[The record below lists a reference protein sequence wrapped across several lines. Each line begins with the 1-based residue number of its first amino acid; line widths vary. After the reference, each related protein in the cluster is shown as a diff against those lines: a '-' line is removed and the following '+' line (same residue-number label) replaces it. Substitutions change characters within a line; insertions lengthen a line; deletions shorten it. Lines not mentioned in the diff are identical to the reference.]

1 MLQIRTGEFID
12 YIFFNFASSAQGN
25 LAARRYK
32 PDAWVHRMNLRAQ
45 LQTCDLFLALDNAA
59 LAALEAEVRIVTVQ
73 GQTTLFEQDDRAD
86 GMYIVL
92 HGRLRVV
99 HRHADGS
106 ESVWGE
112 VGRGGYLGETAL
124 LLESPRSASARVVR
138 DGTLLHLSDA
148 GFRALVNRHPS
159 AAMEVARTLA
169 QRAKDAQRQVA
180 MDAFRTVAIV
190 FANGVE
196 QAHAITDT
204 FIAALS
210 AFGTVAVVRKQGR
223 EPTPTAEYLTRIEQ
237 ANERVVYVAGPEGGD
252 LDQALWTRQCLRQA
266 DMVLVLASADEPAC
280 APPAELHG
288 SSVPVHLA
296 LHHRDGTLPSGTAAW
311 LAPGAYRGHYHLRR
325 GQSADV
331 ARMVRI
337 LCGRATGLAL
347 SGGGSRTTAYIGVFK
362 ALQEHGVQPDIVAGT
377 SGGAMLG
384 AMLALQM
391 DPQTMLDHIRRLSRA
406 PFYLDL
412 GPPIVSMLGGG
423 VMNRLLRSFYGDYG
437 VEDTPVPLMPV
448 CASLCNSRAFVPTQG
463 ALWRAVQASSAV
475 PGVLPP
481 VAWDGDLLVD
491 GGIVDN
497 LPVGM
502 LVPACSRGLIIAA
515 DVSAAPQFPPSPND
529 LHATGGWT
537 ALWRRWRGGPRPPS
551 LMDILQTSAC
561 IASNALVARALHKVD
576 LHILP
581 LAGGVSAGGD
591 ALDAM
596 VEAGY
601 RATVAALER
610 SALTKT

>member
-1 MLQIRTGEFID
+1 M
-12 YIFFNFASSAQGN
+12 S
-25 LAARRYK
+25 
-32 PDAWVHRMNLRAQ
+32 LRAQ
-45 LQTCDLFLALDNAA
+45 LRSCDLFSGLDEAA
-59 LAALEAEVRIVTVQ
+59 LSALEAEVRVIAVE
-73 GQTTLFEQDDRAD
+73 GQSILFEQGDRAD

-99 HRHADGS
+99 HRHANGV

-124 LLESPRSASARVVR
+124 LLGAARSASARVVR
-138 DGTLLHLSDA
+138 DGTLLHLSDS
-148 GFRALVNRHPS
+148 GFRALVERHPS
-159 AAMEVARTLA
+159 AAMDVARTLA

-180 MDAFRTVAIV
+180 MDAFRTITIVPAQGGDPTEVATNA
-190 FANGVE
+190 F
-196 QAHAITDT
+196 IT
-204 FIAALS
+204 ALS
-210 AFGTVAVVRKQGR
+210 AFGSTAVVRKLPS
-223 EPTPTAEYLTRIEQ
+223 EPAPTADYLARVEQ
-237 ANERVVYVAGPEGGD
+237 ENERVVYVAGHHDPS
-252 LDQALWTRQCLRQA
+252 LDQAAWTRQCLRQA
-266 DMVLVLASADEPAC
+266 DMVLVLASAEQPPR
-280 APPAELHG
+280 APPAALGGSAAPVYLGLLH
-288 SSVPVHLA
+288 PE
-296 LHHRDGTLPSGTAAW
+296 GTQPRGTAAW
-311 LAPGAYRGHYHLRR
+311 LALGAYRGHHHLRL
-325 GQSADV
+325 GQTKDLERM
-331 ARMVRI
+331 ARV

-362 ALQEHGVQPDIVAGT
+362 ALHEYGVQPDIVAGT

-391 DPQTMLDHIRRLSRA
+391 DPQTMLGHIRRLSRA
-406 PFYLDL
+406 PFYRDL

-423 VMNRLLRSFYGDYG
+423 VMNRLLRSFYADFG
-437 VEDTPVPLMPV
+437 VEDTPITMMPV
-448 CASLCNSRAFVPTQG
+448 CASLQRSGAYVPAQG

-481 VAWDGDLLVD
+481 VTWDGDLLVD

-497 LPVGM
+497 LPVAM
-502 LVPACSRGLIIAA
+502 LVPTCSQGFIIAA
-515 DVSAAPQFPPSPND
+515 DVSAAPQFPPCPDD

-537 ALWRRWRGGPRPPS
+537 ALWRRWRGAPRPPG

-561 IASNALVARALHKVD
+561 IASNALLPHAVQRAD

-581 LAGGVSAGGD
+581 LAAGVSNGGD

-596 VEAGY
+596 VDAGY

-610 SALTKT
+610 SALIKT

>member
-1 MLQIRTGEFID
+1 
-12 YIFFNFASSAQGN
+12 
-25 LAARRYK
+25 
-32 PDAWVHRMNLRAQ
+32 MNLRTQ
-45 LQTCDLFLALDNAA
+45 LQSCDLFSGLDDAA
-59 LAALEAEVRIVTVQ
+59 LAALEAEVRVVTVQ
-73 GQTTLFEQDDRAD
+73 GQSTLFEQGDRAD

-99 HRHADGS
+99 HRHADGR

-124 LLESPRSASARVVR
+124 LLGASRSASARVVR

-148 GFRALVNRHPS
+148 GFRALVNRHPT
-159 AAMEVARTLA
+159 AAMDVARTLA
-169 QRAKDAQRQVA
+169 QRAKDAQRLQAV
-180 MDAFRTVAIV
+180 DAFRTIAIV
-190 FANGVE
+190 SVHGGARVD
-196 QAHAITDT
+196 AITDA
-204 FIAALS
+204 FVAALR
-210 AFGTVAVVRKQGR
+210 AFGTTAVVRQPGS
-223 EPTPTAEYLTRIEQ
+223 EAVPTAEYLTRIEQ
-237 ANERVVYVAGPEGGD
+237 ENERVVYVADHGGQ
-252 LDQALWTRQCLRQA
+252 DQGQLLWARQCLRQA
-266 DMVLVLASADEPAC
+266 DIVLVLASADQPPC
-280 APPAELHG
+280 APPEVLLG
-288 SSVPVHLA
+288 TSVPVHLA
-296 LHHRDGTLPSGTAAW
+296 LHHPGGTPPQGTAAW
-311 LAPGAYRGHYHLRR
+311 LTLGAYRSHHHLRR
-325 GQSADV
+325 GQASDV
-331 ARMVRI
+331 GRMARI

-362 ALQEHGVQPDIVAGT
+362 ALQEHGVQPDIVSGT

-391 DPQTMLDHIRRLSRA
+391 DPQTMLEHIRRMGRA

-412 GPPIVSMLGGG
+412 GPPIVSMLGGR
-423 VMNRLLRSFYGDYG
+423 VMNRLLRSFYGDCG

-448 CASLCNSRAFVPTQG
+448 CASLRNSGVFVPAQG

-502 LVPACSRGLIIAA
+502 LVPACSEGFIIAA
-515 DVSAAPQFPPSPND
+515 DVSAAPQFPPSPDD
-529 LHATGGWT
+529 LHATGGWI
-537 ALWRRWRGGPRPPS
+537 ALWRRWSGAPRPPG

-561 IASNALVARALHKVD
+561 IASNALVARALHSVD

-581 LAGGVSAGGD
+581 LAGGVPSAGD
-591 ALDAM
+591 PLDAM

-601 RATVAALER
+601 RAAVAALER